1 MSAEKFKK
9 DGLWGLRLPSGD
21 IVMEPKYD
29 KLELCTDFI
38 YAHYGDCHKFFYK
51 NGFVSECADKDDDYR
66 FYENGAVGINN
77 SDGSVFLPAD
87 YDVATSI
94 SKVVSEDKVV
104 KEGIY
109 TLTGVKVKDTNST
122 ENLPS
127 GIYIINGKKQV
138 IR

>member
-1 MSAEKFKK
+1 M
-9 DGLWGLRLPSGD
+9 L
-21 IVMEPKYD
+21 
-29 KLELCTDFI
+29 
-38 YAHYGDCHKFFYK
+38 
-51 NGFVSECADKDDDYR
+51 
-66 FYENGAVGINN
+66 
-77 SDGSVFLPAD
+77 LPAD

-104 KEGIY
+104 NEGIY

-122 ENLPS
+122 ENLPC